1 MTKII
6 PIRILE
12 ILITLMLYYLN
23 VATFNNASCNEKYF
37 TWSVFPSSFLL
48 EPRIA
53 GNLQLIII
61 IWSLQ
66 CVPKFRL
73 FYVINVLIKWTD
85 KLKVIQVPLLRWEDS
100 YCLSS
105 VWRSV
110 FPFVKRGILSRM
122 MTRGNMYTGRLACRN
137 VSIFTVQVDESFVTV
152 TKASSAWKFFNIFY
166 VHVISYNIILCIIL
180 YLWLFIMFDTT
191 IL

>member
-1 MTKII
+1 
-6 PIRILE
+6 
-12 ILITLMLYYLN
+12 MLHYLN
-23 VATFNNASCNEKYF
+23 VATFNNASCNKKYF
-37 TWSVFPSSFLL
+37 TWSVFLSSFLL
-48 EPRIA
+48 EPRIG

-73 FYVINVLIKWTD
+73 FYVVDVLIKWTD

-110 FPFVKRGILSRM
+110 FPFVKRGILSTM

-152 TKASSAWKFFNIFY
+152 TKASSAWKFDIQTIVCNIFY
-166 VHVISYNIILCIIL
+166 VYLISYNIILCIIL
-180 YLWLFIMFDTT
+180 YLWFFIMFDTT